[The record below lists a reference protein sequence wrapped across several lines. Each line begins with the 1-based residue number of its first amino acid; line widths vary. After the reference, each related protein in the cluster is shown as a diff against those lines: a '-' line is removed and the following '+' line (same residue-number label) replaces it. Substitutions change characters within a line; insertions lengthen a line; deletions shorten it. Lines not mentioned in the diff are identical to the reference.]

1 MALKSGLRLRKN
13 KPAFRGADRVG
24 ADRVEGGSLGR
35 RSAARLGPE
44 ELLRVLTR

>member
-13 KPAFRGADRVG
+13 KPAFRG